1 MTELEIHDNLKIK
14 YDELV
19 EENNETQSELE
30 ELRESLWEKNNL
42 IRKIQHACFFVI
54 SLSLISVVS
63 EIIDHKT

>member
-1 MTELEIHDNLKIK
+1 MTEFEIYDNLKTK

-42 IRKIQHACFFVI
+42 ICKIQNVCVCVI
-54 SLSLISVVS
+54 SLSLISMVS
-63 EIIDHKT
+63 EIINHKT